1 VSHRYQ
7 VYLPA
12 KYSRARQAPLEHRR
26 HGRVARLALAALNRA
41 LQAFSTDA
49 YRYPERFAATQLPEW
64 ATRRA
69 GGQGIA

>member
-12 KYSRARQAPLEHRR
+12 KYSRAR
-26 HGRVARLALAALNRA
+26 
-41 LQAFSTDA
+41 QAFSTDA